1 MYWDDWIKAGAFVL
15 LVSMGFGLHYL
26 SSLDSAGVSARG
38 TTVVASRSEEP
49 PGPAGAESSKPA
61 PASPASTEAAPTAPS
76 SEASPAIEAPPPS
89 AIAQAQSAQAGS
101 EPRAVAMPGAEN
113 TNAAAPAPEAPG
125 NVAPSADV
133 QMSPPAAWPA
143 LGMPA
148 ATKQQTADDAAPEPA
163 APEPQPDAQTPQ
175 QATPTPPAEIE
186 TPATATSSDAMGA
199 LRAAARTDDARAQYA
214 LALAYKMGHG
224 VPADPA
230 QSLLWLR
237 RSAQNGLAVAARALG
252 IAYEEGIGVEKDA
265 AEAAKWYTRAA
276 LAGDLQAMHNL
287 AFFFT
292 QGLGGL
298 PRDGRQAA
306 HWFRKAAERGL
317 TASQV
322 NLAILTS
329 QGEQWGIEKKLS
341 DAYFWSAIAA
351 DHGDPQATKM
361 RDLLGKLF
369 APKEK
374 DDLDKKIAVFRP
386 LPIDIVANGGFEVAP
401 DAFLPKS
408 LRPPLSSSELTTIR
422 HLLKS
427 LGYSGNPTRDPVG
440 AASEGLSPTDTTS
453 GAIDEK
459 TELAIRAFQNDYGLP
474 VTGDPDRN
482 LLAALKAVP
491 R

>member
-1 MYWDDWIKAGAFVL
+1 MYWDEWIKAGAFVV
-15 LVSMGFGLHYL
+15 LVAMGFGFHYL
-26 SSLDSAGVSARG
+26 STLDTSTPARG
-38 TTVVASRSEEP
+38 VAALAPRTDVPSPAAVQAAPAAPAPTEHEAAQTTPEAPTQVAD
-49 PGPAGAESSKPA
+49 AGAPA
-61 PASPASTEAAPTAPS
+61 NP
-76 SEASPAIEAPPPS
+76 
-89 AIAQAQSAQAGS
+89 
-101 EPRAVAMPGAEN
+101 
-113 TNAAAPAPEAPG
+113 AAAPAPVPAEPTPVGADDAGTNAAAAPTEAQPSIAG
-125 NVAPSADV
+125 NTSPPLASA
-133 QMSPPAAWPA
+133 PPAAWPA
-143 LGMPA
+143 LMMPA
-148 ATKQQTADDAAPEPA
+148 PA
-163 APEPQPDAQTPQ
+163 ANPAPATNEAPQPAVAPAAEPTQ
-175 QATPTPPAEIE
+175 QAMLTPPPAEIE
-186 TPATATSSDAMGA
+186 APVEQSSADAMMA

-214 LALAYKMGHG
+214 LALAYKMGRG

-237 RSAQNGLAVAARALG
+237 RSAQNGLAVAARSLG
-252 IAYEEGIGVEKDA
+252 IAYEEGMGVEKDP

-317 TASQV
+317 VASQV

-361 RDLLGKLF
+361 RDLIGKLF

-374 DDLDKKIAVFRP
+374 ADLDKKIAAFRP
-386 LPIDIVANGGFEVAP
+386 LPIDVIANGGFEIAP
-401 DAFLPKS
+401 EAFLPKS
-408 LRPPLSSSELTTIR
+408 LRPPLSAAEIATMR
-422 HLLKS
+422 QQLKS
-427 LGYSGNPTRDPVG
+427 LGYSGNASRDPVG
-440 AASEGLSPTDTTS
+440 AASEGLAPTDTAS
-453 GAIDEK
+453 SAIDEK

-474 VTGDPDRN
+474 VTGAPDRN
-482 LLAALKAVP
+482 LIAALKAAP